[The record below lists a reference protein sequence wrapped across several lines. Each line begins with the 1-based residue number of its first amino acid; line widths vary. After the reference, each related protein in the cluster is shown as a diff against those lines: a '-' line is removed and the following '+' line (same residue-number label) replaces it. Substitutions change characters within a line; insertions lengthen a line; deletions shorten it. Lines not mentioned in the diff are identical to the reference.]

1 LNGIEFHFSRGS
13 HSGTRVRLT
22 QAVIRI
28 GRHPE
33 NDLRFHVELD
43 RDASSRHAEIRL
55 EESRYVLTD
64 LGSTNGTILNGE
76 RISGPRLLHDG
87 DTIEFGANGP
97 SVRIT
102 IFAIGEPRPEV
113 RQTRSSTPLRGE
125 PATIA
130 HPKKN
135 TEVRIAEA
143 VRQETSSLRRLV
155 LILVVLVVGGGAV
168 ALAITMRTARAGQ
181 AALASLVTANDSLSR
196 LLDARLSQTGVGSAA
211 IQEAR
216 AEIDRLSAELRSTQ
230 QRGANVS
237 SIADRLRASQE
248 RTASFARTDYGAI
261 LAANKAAVV
270 FVAVE
275 LESGE
280 AATGTGFNLLPDG
293 LIVTNRHVVQPPNGQ
308 VAKRIAVVFEGT
320 KGEWRFATVES
331 VSETDELAFLRITRP
346 GPYPTISGI
355 ARDSDKVRLGD
366 PVAIL
371 GFPLGNATAGMEGSI
386 NTLRPAATLGIGT
399 VSKTLAENIQLDA
412 YAAQGSSGSPVF
424 DARGLVIGVLF
435 GAAGESGGRI
445 VYTVPSARL
454 VAQLPADA
462 RRTVR

>member
-1 LNGIEFHFSRGS
+1 LSGLEFHFRRGS
-13 HSGTRVRLT
+13 QTGTRLRLAQT
-22 QAVIRI
+22 VIRI

-33 NDLRFHVELD
+33 NDLRFDLELD

-55 EESRYVLTD
+55 EEGRYVLTD
-64 LGSTNGTILNGE
+64 LGSTNGTFVNGE
-76 RISGPRLLHDG
+76 RLTGTRALLDG
-87 DTIEFGANGP
+87 DVIEFGANGP
-97 SVRIT
+97 SVALT
-102 IFAIGEPRPEV
+102 IQGSAAPRPEV
-113 RQTRSSTPLRGE
+113 RRTHSTPVETTPSAAPL
-125 PATIA
+125 
-130 HPKKN
+130 PKKN

-143 VRQETSSLRRLV
+143 VRKETGTLRRMIL
-155 LILVVLVVGGGAV
+155 LLVVLVVGGGAIAV
-168 ALAITMRTARAGQ
+168 AISMRSARVGQ
-181 AALASLVTANDSLSR
+181 AAVASLVAANDSLSR
-196 LLDARLSQTGVGSAA
+196 LLDARLSQTGVGAA
-211 IQEAR
+211 AVQEAR
-216 AEIDRLSAELRSTQ
+216 AEIDRLSAELRTTQ
-230 QRGANVS
+230 QRGENVS

-248 RTASFARTDYGAI
+248 RTASFARTDYSAI
-261 LAANKAAVV
+261 LAANKAAVA

-275 LESGE
+275 LENGE

-293 LIVTNRHVVQPPNGQ
+293 LIVTNRHVVRPTNGQ
-308 VAKRIAVVFEGT
+308 SVKRIAVVFEGT
-320 KGEWRFATVES
+320 KGEWRFATIES
-331 VSETDELAFLRITRP
+331 ISETDELAFLRITRP

-355 ARDSDKVRLGD
+355 ARDSDNVRLGD

-462 RRTVR
+462 RRVVK